1 MKDIMKENY
10 MFDTENV
17 TSVSKNMIVVCYD
30 ISDNKRRNQMEKLLE
45 RYLFRVQ
52 RSVFEAML
60 TKQKT
65 KQLNQELA
73 RFAKDDDNIRIY
85 KINGSG
91 DVTVYGNAQVL
102 EDEEIIII

>member
-10 MFDTENV
+10 MFDTENI

-30 ISDNKRRNQMEKLLE
+30 ISDNKRRNQMVKLLE

-65 KQLNQELA
+65 KQLNQ
-73 RFAKDDDNIRIY
+73 DDNIRIY

>member
-10 MFDTENV
+10 MFDTENI
-17 TSVSKNMIVVCYD
+17 TSISKNMIVVCYD
-30 ISDNKRRNQMEKLLE
+30 ISDNSIRSW
-45 RYLFRVQ
+45 RV
-52 RSVFEAML
+52 L
-60 TKQKT
+60 
-65 KQLNQELA
+65 
-73 RFAKDDDNIRIY
+73 AKDDDNIRIY

>member
-1 MKDIMKENY
+1 M
-10 MFDTENV
+10 V
-17 TSVSKNMIVVCYD
+17 
-30 ISDNKRRNQMEKLLE
+30 KLLE

-73 RFAKDDDNIRIY
+73 HFAKDDDNIRIY

-91 DVTVYGNAQVL
+91 DVTVYGNAQML

>member
-1 MKDIMKENY
+1 MKNIMKENY
-10 MFDTENV
+10 VFDTENI

-30 ISDNKRRNQMEKLLE
+30 ISDNKRRNQMVKL
-45 RYLFRVQ
+45 
-52 RSVFEAML
+52 
-60 TKQKT
+60 
-65 KQLNQELA
+65 LA

>member
-1 MKDIMKENY
+1 M
-10 MFDTENV
+10 V
-17 TSVSKNMIVVCYD
+17 
-30 ISDNKRRNQMEKLLE
+30 KLLE

-73 RFAKDDDNIRIY
+73 RFAK
-85 KINGSG
+85 G
-91 DVTVYGNAQVL
+91 
-102 EDEEIIII
+102 

>member
-10 MFDTENV
+10 MFDTENI

-30 ISDNKRRNQMEKLLE
+30 ISDNKRRNQMVKLLE

-60 TKQKT
+60 TS
-65 KQLNQELA
+65 
-73 RFAKDDDNIRIY
+73 FAKDDDNIRIY

-91 DVTVYGNAQVL
+91 DVTVYGNAQML

>member
-1 MKDIMKENY
+1 M
-10 MFDTENV
+10 V
-17 TSVSKNMIVVCYD
+17 
-30 ISDNKRRNQMEKLLE
+30 KLLE

-73 RFAKDDDNIRIY
+73 RFANDDDDIRIY

>member
-1 MKDIMKENY
+1 M
-10 MFDTENV
+10 
-17 TSVSKNMIVVCYD
+17 
-30 ISDNKRRNQMEKLLE
+30 
-45 RYLFRVQ
+45 
-52 RSVFEAML
+52 

-91 DVTVYGNAQVL
+91 DVTVYGNAQML